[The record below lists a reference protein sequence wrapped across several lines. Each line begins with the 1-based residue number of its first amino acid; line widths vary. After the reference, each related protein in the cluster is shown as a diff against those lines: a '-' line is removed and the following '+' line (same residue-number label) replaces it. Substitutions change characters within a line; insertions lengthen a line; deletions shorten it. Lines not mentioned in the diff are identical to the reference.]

1 MAQLKKVNFSR
12 TGVPILS
19 NKDIEELSIQII
31 RNYKPE
37 LLVTP
42 QAFDIDD
49 FAEFFLNCNL
59 EVHYLSNNGCYL
71 GMSFFKEGKII
82 VYDKENNSIK
92 GLSVSDKTIIIDGSL
107 YEDDSK
113 ETLRRFTLAHE
124 CGHIIFHRKYFST
137 NEPPVGY
144 LSDYKSSFTSE
155 KRDLFSDRD
164 WLEWQANT
172 ISACLL
178 MNRYAV
184 LTHIRNMGY
193 SLDKLESYHA
203 VSLAPQIAKIF
214 NVSKD
219 SAQVRLKRI
228 LADLKMAS

>member
-1 MAQLKKVNFSR
+1 MIKFRKVNYSKS
-12 TGVPILS
+12 GIPILS
-19 NKDIEELSIQII
+19 AEAIEEFSINII
-31 RNYKPE
+31 KNYKAE
-37 LLVTP
+37 LLTKP
-42 QAFDIDD
+42 QEFDVDD

-59 EVHYLSNNGCYL
+59 EVQDLSNNGCYL
-71 GMSFFKEGKII
+71 GKCFFNKGKTI

-92 GLSVSDKTIIIDGSL
+92 VLQVSEKTIMLDSSL
-107 YEDDSK
+107 YENKSK
-113 ETLRRFTLAHE
+113 EALRRFTLAHE

-137 NEPPVGY
+137 NELPVGY
-144 LSDYKSSFTSE
+144 LSDYKSSLISE

-184 LTHIRNMGY
+184 LTHIRNVGY

-219 SAQVRLKRI
+219 AAQVRLKKI
-228 LADLKMAS
+228 LSDLR